1 MTRFALRLP
10 QHQTRLVALAVSYH
24 LSRPGS
30 ELDPETLAEYQ
41 HGLANV
47 RQVVDGQVDAAS
59 ASIELTALQAT
70 LLSTAMSSVI
80 SELKTYSLVDTMS
93 GSSQRPRSVAAGFD
107 GRLRDLFPAVASDP
121 AHTQAL
127 AEDLMML
134 RRELPLKRAKELLGE
149 QRAVVEAEAKSRK
162 SWWQFWRRQGDY

>member
-30 ELDPETLAEYQ
+30 ELDPETLAEYE
-41 HGLANV
+41 HGLSELLPV
-47 RQVVDGQVDAAS
+47 LDEQIDAETATV
-59 ASIELTALQAT
+59 ELSALQAA

-93 GSSQRPRSVAAGFD
+93 GSSARPRSVAPGFD
-107 GRLRDLFPAVASDP
+107 ERLRKLFPEVASDP
-121 AHTQAL
+121 AHTQTL

-134 RRELPLKRAKELLGE
+134 RRELPLKRAKELLEE
-149 QRAVVEAEAKSRK
+149 QRTAVEAEAKSKKR
-162 SWWQFWRRQGDY
+162 WWQFWRR

>member
-30 ELDPETLAEYQ
+30 ELDADTLAEYE
-41 HGLANV
+41 HGLSELLP
-47 RQVVDGQVDAAS
+47 VVDEQIDSDTATV
-59 ASIELTALQAT
+59 ELSALQAT

-93 GSSQRPRSVAAGFD
+93 GSSARPRSVAPGFD
-107 GRLRDLFPAVASDP
+107 RRLRDLFPRVESDP
-121 AHTQAL
+121 AYTLDL
-127 AEDLMML
+127 AENLMML
-134 RRELPLKRAKELLGE
+134 RRELPSKRARELLQE
-149 QRAVVEAEAKSRK
+149 QRNAAESAEKSRK
-162 SWWQFWRRQGDY
+162 RWWQFWRG